1 MPACD
6 GGSIW
11 TSLGSL
17 SGVGNGLGNEVMDIK
32 VHPEDNSVLFVATR
46 SGLYKVTD
54 TGAVPAPV
62 VPLGGG
68 FLPFDIDIDSNPNN
82 DNYPRAVAV
91 DSSNPLIIYVSN
103 GKSGVYKSTDGG
115 STFVAKNT
123 GITQLTSPSAITSAM
138 AMSPANS
145 QKLLSYQITAAN
157 SPTSFNA
164 AGLPAALA
172 VSTATGLIAGTPATA
187 GTSSVTIS
195 AANSSGTGS
204 AGLSLSVYSA
214 CDLNRDWA
222 TNVVDVQLQVNQ
234 ALGVTACTS
243 DLNRDGVCNVIDV
256 QRVVNVGLGGQCL
269 RGP

>member
-1 MPACD
+1 
-6 GGSIW
+6 
-11 TSLGSL
+11 
-17 SGVGNGLGNEVMDIK
+17 
-32 VHPEDNSVLFVATR
+32 
-46 SGLYKVTD
+46 
-54 TGAVPAPV
+54 
-62 VPLGGG
+62 
-68 FLPFDIDIDSNPNN
+68 
-82 DNYPRAVAV
+82 
-91 DSSNPLIIYVSN
+91 
-103 GKSGVYKSTDGG
+103 
-115 STFVAKNT
+115 
-123 GITQLTSPSAITSAM
+123 M